1 MGARVLAPPPR
12 GLRKRLRAIPPGGDR
27 RVGTAD
33 TNDRWYQPFTASF
46 PIERSF
52 PGDSP
57 APIAPARIASGM
69 ERSPLGPKPGK
80 NIALGKKGGR
90 CLKHQGEEGAASED
104 REDGAME
111 DLKEIITL
119 AFVRENSQ
127 KGPQSGQPH
136 CKKRKRKKRLRELLL
151 SNPAAV
157 RRAAQQYGLREG
169 GEHDDWTLCWTDYS
183 LSLERVME
191 MKSYQKINHFPGMS
205 EICRKD
211 LLARNLSRMLK
222 MFPRDFHFFPR
233 TWCLPA
239 DWGGLQTYSR
249 SRKNKTYICKP
260 DSGCQGRGIFITRT
274 VKEIKPGEDMIC
286 QLYISKPFVIDG
298 FKFDLRIYVLVTSC
312 DPLRVFVY
320 NEGLARFATTSYS
333 QPCADNLDDICMH
346 LTNYSINKHSSNFIQ
361 DAHSGSKRK
370 LSAFNV
376 YMESQGYDVP
386 RIWRAIEDLIVKT
399 LIAAHPVI
407 KHNYQSC
414 FPNHTLNSACFEI
427 LGFDILLDCELKP
440 WLLEGTG
447 WQLPPTASS
456 PGAVSWAGC
465 DGEPE
470 RPPGGG
476 RWLGIGQSRVPEAQP
491 DLAVHRGDPE
501 AALPVV
507 NHSPSFSTDT
517 QLDKEVKDRLLYD
530 TLVLINLGSCDKK
543 RVLEEERQRGRFL
556 QQCHSREVSPSDPS
570 VSWHSCY
577 SRLQQGIHGII
588 HGEPWH
594 QAQQQRLMEEA
605 RGFQAAWLQKT
616 EKYEKENCGGF
627 RLIYPS
633 LNLDKYEEFFQ
644 DNSSLFQDTAAS
656 RAREVCTRQLI
667 QELKL
672 RQQKKSFQR
681 QEKKPELQGEAAVP
695 PAAGSGVLHAQL
707 ALGCQRQKEERGRGF
722 EAAGSREP
730 KAARPCSAKLDWR
743 SPGSGLQCCEAHA
756 NVKEATPAPA
766 TNAATGSVCKRR
778 QQQQTPQ
785 QLTQETAQ
793 PSTPITPQPVVRN
806 STSNWTWLK
815 RDRKEQGLVSE
826 LLKRRLALLPAHH
839 NPRLLLSA
847 QSHGCPD
854 TPGCARSRGVRAS
867 VPELQQSTREHPA
880 LLGERCPG
888 RRSSG
893 EKRKLGV
900 CPLVLLQS
908 PQNRDV
914 SLKDLLVVAT
924 PAHLDQRPGRSH
936 TGAVRD
942 LSPQD
947 RDTYGHCLVSGHRE
961 CDGKP
966 RGCKSR
972 CPLDVCVEGHQLSL
986 ERRKHRGDQ
995 VHCEVSEAKRMFT
1008 LGSSEEAGMACGS
1021 EKPDSTLETPELP
1034 PTPGSSAA
1042 DGGSQIQAWIPD
1054 PAVPRW
1060 T

>member
-1 MGARVLAPPPR
+1 
-12 GLRKRLRAIPPGGDR
+12 
-27 RVGTAD
+27 
-33 TNDRWYQPFTASF
+33 
-46 PIERSF
+46 
-52 PGDSP
+52 
-57 APIAPARIASGM
+57 
-69 ERSPLGPKPGK
+69 
-80 NIALGKKGGR
+80 
-90 CLKHQGEEGAASED
+90 
-104 REDGAME
+104 
-111 DLKEIITL
+111 
-119 AFVRENSQ
+119 
-127 KGPQSGQPH
+127 
-136 CKKRKRKKRLRELLL
+136 
-151 SNPAAV
+151 
-157 RRAAQQYGLREG
+157 
-169 GEHDDWTLCWTDYS
+169 
-183 LSLERVME
+183 ME

-440 WLLEGTG
+440 WLLE
-447 WQLPPTASS
+447 
-456 PGAVSWAGC
+456 
-465 DGEPE
+465 
-470 RPPGGG
+470 
-476 RWLGIGQSRVPEAQP
+476 
-491 DLAVHRGDPE
+491 
-501 AALPVV
+501 V

-556 QQCHSREVSPSDPS
+556 QQCHSREV
-570 VSWHSCY
+570 
-577 SRLQQGIHGII
+577 R
-588 HGEPWH
+588 
-594 QAQQQRLMEEA
+594 MEEA

-681 QEKKPELQGEAAVP
+681 QEKKPELQGEAAGEHARAEASRPRPQKQHQKCKTAAHGPRQVNPAGRGGRAAGTLPPLGHPCSEPRHTTEGTGDTRTLPPRTAGRCLGPCSLPGRPTRLKLVSSGRKTLETIYELSGALDSRLRAQNRDRIRLLLLPGPSPRGQRNLEARPGPHGPVGSRLPVP

-766 TNAATGSVCKRR
+766 TNAATGSVPWTSVEIFPESTARSWASPESLPSPPPTTSSELRSPTLVRVVSFQCKRR

-961 CDGKP
+961 CDGKNQIGFLP
-966 RGCKSR
+966 YFFPSL
-972 CPLDVCVEGHQLSL
+972 PL
-986 ERRKHRGDQ
+986 
-995 VHCEVSEAKRMFT
+995 
-1008 LGSSEEAGMACGS
+1008 
-1021 EKPDSTLETPELP
+1021 TPKK
-1034 PTPGSSAA
+1034 
-1042 DGGSQIQAWIPD
+1042 
-1054 PAVPRW
+1054 
-1060 T
+1060 